1 MTQTKHYL
9 VCELEVGGIVR
20 ILGNRH
26 QQLPLGVQRS
36 YMHVR
41 WFEVRG
47 GRKVFGTESVCTV
60 STHSSDF

>member
-36 YMHVR
+36 YMHVH

-47 GRKVFGTESVCTV
+47 G
-60 STHSSDF
+60 